1 MHSISSNKTY
11 IDRLKGTCLPS
22 FIYFSKS
29 CFLVLTWNFFFEI
42 FFCLKE
48 QRMAEGGEGGYGGA
62 SSNNDVSKRGGCY
75 KSKFVQH
82 LREVRNIIRVVG
94 G

>member
-1 MHSISSNKTY
+1 MVLFSVNNILHA
-11 IDRLKGTCLPS
+11 DLKLITKFCNRSL
-22 FIYFSKS
+22 KS
-29 CFLVLTWNFFFEI
+29 FFF
-42 FFCLKE
+42 FFFFFLKE
-48 QRMAEGGEGGYGGA
+48 QRMAEGGECGYGCA

>member
-1 MHSISSNKTY
+1 
-11 IDRLKGTCLPS
+11 
-22 FIYFSKS
+22 
-29 CFLVLTWNFFFEI
+29 
-42 FFCLKE
+42 
-48 QRMAEGGEGGYGGA
+48 MAEGGEGGYDGA

-94 G
+94 D